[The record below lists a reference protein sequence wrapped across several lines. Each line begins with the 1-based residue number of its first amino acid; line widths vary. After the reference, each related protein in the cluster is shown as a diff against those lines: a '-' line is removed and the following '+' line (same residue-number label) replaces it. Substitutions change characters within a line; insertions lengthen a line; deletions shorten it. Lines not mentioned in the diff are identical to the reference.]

1 MDGTPKLAC
10 PWDRTEESLGNV
22 VELQHV
28 NLQVPDQ
35 LKATAFY
42 ISALGLTRDPY
53 LMTGIDNMWA
63 NAGISQFHLPTG
75 PAQVLR
81 GTTGLVLPDR
91 AQLLHRL
98 EDFHA
103 NTFHGSNHHSAFSDL
118 HLVQSTSVM

>member
-1 MDGTPKLAC
+1 MDATTQPQNL
-10 PWDRTEESLGNV
+10 WDRTAESLGNV

-28 NLQVPDQ
+28 NLQVPDP
-35 LKATAFY
+35 LLATAFY

-81 GTTGLVLPDR
+81 GTVGLVLPDR
-91 AQLLHRL
+91 AELLHRL
-98 EDFHA
+98 DRA
-103 NTFHGSNHHSAFSDL
+103 RRWLDGTR
-118 HLVQSTSVM
+118 